1 MGGKSARAGKFLY
14 LCFAV
19 VILVVPPGC
28 LSSQK
33 AVTSRAEVV
42 GERKAQPEK
51 PPAPGAG
58 GDRLSRARILLA
70 QDDYEGALREDQKAL
85 KLAGKNPPA
94 DEALFHLGLVHAHPG
109 NPRKDFG
116 KSLSVFQRLVNEFPG
131 SPWAEEA
138 KVWVGILQE
147 NERLNTLIQ
156 QLKKVDMEV
165 EEKKRER
172 EGK

>member
-19 VILVVPPGC
+19 VILAVPPGC

-33 AVTSRAEVV
+33 AVTSRAEIA
-42 GERKAQPEK
+42 GERKTQPEK
-51 PPAPGAG
+51 PRGTGAEH
-58 GDRLSRARILLA
+58 LSRARTLLA
-70 QDDYEGALREDQKAL
+70 QGDYEGALREDQKAL
-85 KLAGKNPPA
+85 KLAEKNPPA

-138 KVWVGILQE
+138 KAWVGILQE
-147 NERLNTLIQ
+147 NERLQSLIQ
-156 QLKKVDMEV
+156 QSKKVDMEV

-172 EGK
+172 GGK